1 MSTIVSNSHHPA
13 LDVSEAERI
22 DYLTAVAFMAAADN
36 KTSEE
41 ELERLR
47 EMCNALKISK
57 EGTQRVLDT
66 ARDPDE
72 HILDD
77 ILERLG
83 SSQMRYALLVDA
95 ISVARAD
102 GRFETAE
109 SDEVMTL
116 ADKLEIPRAQAI
128 LVYRYVAT
136 WRKKGKGPSDAKT
149 TAKLIGAGIP
159 AAALAVTAAA
169 GAPLV
174 AGVGLAAAL
183 GVSSYVSV
191 KWLFRRGKNK
201 KPKQKKRRSKS
212 AADEHTSAS

>member
-22 DYLTAVAFMAAADN
+22 DYLSAVAFMAAADN
-36 KTSEE
+36 KTSDE

-47 EMCNALKISK
+47 DMCKALQIS
-57 EGTQRVLDT
+57 EDGTEQVLDA
-66 ARDPDE
+66 ARSPDALA
-72 HILDD
+72 LDD

-83 SSQMRYALLVDA
+83 SSEMRYALLVDA
-95 ISVARAD
+95 ISVAQAD
-102 GRFETAE
+102 GRFDSAE
-109 SDEVMTL
+109 SDELMTL

-128 LVYRYVAT
+128 LVYRYVAN

-169 GAPLV
+169 GAPLA

-201 KPKQKKRRSKS
+201 KPKKRRTRRTWGGRKP
-212 AADEHTSAS
+212 AN